1 MEHLLQTATRY
12 EANNKDRC
20 FINGSKDGPSA
31 NVATAGR
38 GKPIAKF
45 NAFFQQLKKEGRC
58 FRCMEKG
65 GLDHKTNCVGLKST
79 CSSCHKA
86 GHTTAACG
94 SKHASASTG
103 GSVQSASASGGT
115 DE

>member
-1 MEHLLQTATRY
+1 MLAVILLVSSTTDTDLVKEFQRKDSPTTEDLLQIATHY

-20 FINGSKDGPSA
+20 FITGSKDGPTA

-65 GLDHKTNCVGLKST
+65 SPDHKMNCVGLKST
-79 CSSCHKA
+79 CISCH
-86 GHTTAACG
+86 
-94 SKHASASTG
+94 
-103 GSVQSASASGGT
+103 
-115 DE
+115 